1 MLNICPTNERWL
13 DRCTVTKV
21 NDDEVD
27 VEVPYQ
33 NSMVQTKHSVV
44 IGENPRNIRRAD
56 DALNKGDRVLVNWK
70 NYGTFSLGELLKFN
84 RITHI

>member
-1 MLNICPTNERWL
+1 MHVEYFSPTNERWL

-21 NDDEVD
+21 NDDGSYD

-70 NYGTFSLGELLKFN
+70 TTVRFPRENC
-84 RITHI
+84 